1 MSFFGSGNEST
12 ELANRARSA
21 DKARD
26 KVEVNNGGLANVLEP
41 QAAQNEENGYEKVT
55 IEGML
60 EPHSDG
66 DKSTEN
72 PSRFIGDMTPE
83 SVLRG
88 RMQERGIGGPSQS
101 QIGYFISAKEKEPE
115 TVKQTETQG
124 IPNIIVS
131 GGIDQQRKL
140 RIQIALES
148 YLQALGVSVL
158 PSDADTEALMDIY
171 FSSVQPLLPIIHK
184 DGFKA
189 AYKDGT
195 VSKTLLQAV
204 CLVAS
209 RHNTA
214 RPHLR
219 LQDEA
224 AILLEPKQFADR
236 LYSSIVASLN
246 AHLETDKLV
255 LIQVNALLSI
265 NREVSAEHD
274 DNSVHLAKAIQY
286 AHSIGLHLGRARK
299 ELRDERL
306 EKLFWCLWGLD
317 KLTNGSINA
326 RPTQLKEA
334 DIGLTNMMDMKK
346 YRHTA
351 FGMWLRLCTYLEN
364 IISFY
369 RPSADPA
376 STGWEEDFPAFED
389 IVGTGG
395 DKLQNEVIT
404 LLELLYH
411 CVAMLSCRSRSMERP
426 ARSTP
431 SYVRASLSAVRVISI
446 MESPSA
452 RNLPPLPVPDWSVA
466 LSMSFAY
473 RQYRQ
478 SKLSMHQAR
487 AKEDLEKCCN
497 ILEGLKT
504 VWHSAGVV
512 AEMGRAVISRANKVS
527 RALDDRPRANGQGR
541 AAERSK
547 HRSQASYDSPPSRNN
562 LPRSGSEKNSLEQDP
577 KDPFHVYSPTELSG
591 QQPISSAGGEH
602 VAQDAS
608 RLTPSASNTS
618 YDGAFDNI
626 DAVLGSYPDLNFPLD
641 FTDALASLNDQDMH
655 AGSNEFFLG

>member
-1 MSFFGSGNEST
+1 MITFAADNDLFRKRKRVYRACESCKKRRKRCDHTFT
-12 ELANRARSA
+12 EEETNTSIASPVGI
-21 DKARD
+21 KARE
-26 KVEVNNGGLANVLEP
+26 KVEANNGGTVYVSET
-41 QAAQNEENGYEKVT
+41 QSGQNEDNGYEKVT

-88 RMQERGIGGPSQS
+88 RIQERGIGGPSQS
-101 QIGYFISAKEKEPE
+101 QIGYFISAKEKKPE
-115 TVKQTETQG
+115 TVKEIEAQG
-124 IPNIIVS
+124 IADIIVP

-148 YLQALGVSVL
+148 YLQALGVSLL
-158 PSDADTEALMDIY
+158 PSDADTEALLDIY

-189 AYKDGT
+189 AYRDRT
-195 VSKTLLQAV
+195 ISTTLVQAM

-209 RHNTA
+209 RHDTA
-214 RPHLR
+214 RSHLR

-236 LYSSIVASLN
+236 LYSCIVASLN

-317 KLTNGSINA
+317 KLANGGINA

-334 DIGLTNMMDMKK
+334 DIGLTNMMHMKK

-369 RPSADPA
+369 RPSADPT

-389 IVGTGG
+389 IVGIGG

-404 LLELLYH
+404 
-411 CVAMLSCRSRSMERP
+411 
-426 ARSTP
+426 
-431 SYVRASLSAVRVISI
+431 
-446 MESPSA
+446 
-452 RNLPPLPVPDWSVA
+452 
-466 LSMSFAY
+466 
-473 RQYRQ
+473 
-478 SKLSMHQAR
+478 R

-504 VWHSAGVV
+504 VWHSADVV
-512 AEMGRAVISRANKVS
+512 AEMGKAVISRANKVS
-527 RALDDRPRANGQGR
+527 RALDDRPRANGQEK
-541 AAERSK
+541 ATEQAK
-547 HRSQASYDSPPSRNN
+547 HRSLASHGSSPSMND
-562 LPRSGSEKNSLEQDP
+562 LPRSSSEKKYFEQDP
-577 KDPFHVYSPTELSG
+577 KDQFQLCSPTALPG
-591 QQPISSAGGEH
+591 QQLISSAGGELG
-602 VAQDAS
+602 AQDAS
-608 RLTPSASNTS
+608 RLTPSATNTS

-655 AGSNEFFLG
+655 ADSNDFFLG